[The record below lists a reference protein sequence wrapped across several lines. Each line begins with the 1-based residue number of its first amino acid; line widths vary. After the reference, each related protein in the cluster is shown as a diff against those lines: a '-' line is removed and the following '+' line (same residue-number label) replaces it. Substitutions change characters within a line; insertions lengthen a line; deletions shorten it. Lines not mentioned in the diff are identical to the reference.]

1 MMRLDAYA
9 LADLQVLAVALRRA
23 SGLGMDLHGLAATV
37 DAHVAGRLRGAVAPL
52 QKPPQRP
59 RVCPACGRGRLLEPV
74 ANFEGLAIL
83 GCRACRYSEVIG

>member
-9 LADLQVLAVALRRA
+9 LADLQVLAAALRRA

-52 QKPPQRP
+52 QKTPPPP
-59 RVCPACGRGRLLEPV
+59 RECPACGRGRLAPV
-74 ANFEGLAIL
+74 ANFEGLAIF